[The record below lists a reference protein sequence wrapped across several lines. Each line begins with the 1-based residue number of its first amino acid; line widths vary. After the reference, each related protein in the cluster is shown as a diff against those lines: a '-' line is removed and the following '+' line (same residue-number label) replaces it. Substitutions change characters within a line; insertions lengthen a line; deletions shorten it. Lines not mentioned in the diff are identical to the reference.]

1 MYNIYIYVTIIY
13 THPNVSWNHQSV
25 SQDHPS
31 PPAQNPHQISKPC
44 HKISENHLK
53 SSGRKNVRNC
63 PAQRTFARRCISWV
77 SKRSRSPGRH
87 SLRRSRRRRRRWG
100 VKRDLWWS
108 VYVYI
113 YICIQEYGLDIIY
126 YTVYGLNF
134 YSPPA
139 RWGLLGFITVVLLLG

>member
-53 SSGRKNVRNC
+53 SSGRK
-63 PAQRTFARRCISWV
+63 
-77 SKRSRSPGRH
+77 KRQKLPSTKD
-87 SLRRSRRRRRRWG
+87 LREALHLLGFEEITEPRETQPSEKSEKEKALG
-100 VKRDLWWS
+100 CKKGS
-108 VYVYI
+108 MMICMYI

-139 RWGLLGFITVVLLLG
+139 RWGLLDFITVVLLLLG